1 MIPLIAEKDISL
13 ARLQSV
19 FESAFVE
26 NDVDEDGDLYIRTEN
41 GTKIFVSLDERNKLV
56 RFTALYGLKED
67 ASESDRIALANTLND
82 NIVFVRFS
90 ATTRN
95 SLVCDYYLPY
105 NGAASPL
112 HVVTVTRLF
121 NRIIASSLG
130 EYDTADILL

>member
-1 MIPLIAEKDISL
+1 MIPLIAEKDVTL
-13 ARLQSV
+13 AGLQAV
-19 FESAFVE
+19 FEAAFVE

-41 GTKIFVSLDERNKLV
+41 NTKIFVSLDERNKVV
-56 RFTALYGLKED
+56 RFTALYGLRED
-67 ASESDRIALANTLND
+67 ALDGDKAALANALND

-90 ATTRN
+90 ATSRS

-105 NGAASPL
+105 NGAVSPL

>member
-1 MIPLIAEKDISL
+1 MIPLIAEKDVSL
-13 ARLQSV
+13 VALQSV

-41 GTKIFVSLDERNKLV
+41 STKIYVSLDERNKLV
-56 RFTALYGLKED
+56 RFTALYGLREE
-67 ASESDRIALANTLND
+67 ATEAERIALANTLND

-105 NGAASPL
+105 NGAVSPL

>member
-1 MIPLIAEKDISL
+1 MIPLIAEKDVSL
-13 ARLQSV
+13 ASLQSV

-41 GTKIFVSLDERNKLV
+41 STKIYVSLDERNKLV
-56 RFTALYGLKED
+56 RFTALYGLREE
-67 ASESDRIALANTLND
+67 ASEAERVALANTLND

-105 NGAASPL
+105 NGAVSPL
-112 HVVTVTRLF
+112 HIVTVTRLF

>member
-1 MIPLIAEKDISL
+1 MIPLIAEKDVSL
-13 ARLQSV
+13 ASLQSV

-26 NDVDEDGDLYIRTEN
+26 NAVDEDGDLYIRTEN
-41 GTKIFVSLDERNKLV
+41 STKIYVSLDERNKLV
-56 RFTALYGLKED
+56 RFTALYGLREE
-67 ASESDRIALANTLND
+67 ATEAERVALANTLND

-105 NGAASPL
+105 NGAVSPL
-112 HVVTVTRLF
+112 HIVTVTRLF

>member
-13 ARLQSV
+13 ARLQAI
-19 FESAFVE
+19 FEAAFVE

-67 ASESDRIALANTLND
+67 AVEADRTALANTLND

-105 NGAASPL
+105 NGAVSPL

>member
-13 ARLQSV
+13 ARLQAI
-19 FESAFVE
+19 FEAAFVE

-67 ASESDRIALANTLND
+67 ALELDRVALANTLND

-105 NGAASPL
+105 NGAVSPL